1 MRGREAKLIEAC
13 RRGDRKAQEEF
24 YKKFSSHLLGVCFR
38 YARNL
43 AQAEDILQEG
53 FIKIFANLDQLK
65 DPQLLKSWM
74 TTIMVNTSIT
84 SISKNVKWKF
94 EDIDLAEEVPVDEEV
109 TSQLSTEDVMAA
121 IQRLPD
127 GFRIVLNL
135 FAIEG
140 YKHAEIAKKLGIT
153 ESTSRS
159 QYVRAR
165 RMLVGILKK
174 ANAVSERY
182 EPAI

>member
-1 MRGREAKLIEAC
+1 MRGNEAKLIEAC

-24 YKKFSSHLLGVCFR
+24 YKKYASLLLGVCFR

-43 AQAEDILQEG
+43 EQAEDVLQEG
-53 FIKIFANLDQLK
+53 FIRIFANLDQLK
-65 DPQLLKSWM
+65 DPRVLKSWM

-84 SISKNVKWKF
+84 SISKNVKWKY
-94 EDIDLAEEVPVDEEV
+94 EDIDIAEEVTVDEEV
-109 TSQLSTEDVMAA
+109 TSQLSVEDVMAA

-165 RMLVGILKK
+165 RMLAGILKK
-174 ANAVSERY
+174 ANSVSERY